1 MNHEGKAIWYRV
13 STWWL
18 LLRAFHRPRSAQSFS
33 AKVRQRL
40 TRPARGWEFRAIC
53 HMANFSLL
61 IFRGGLLPSSR
72 RWSAALALVGP
83 AEVALGACA
92 GKCASTRSADRTCP
106 RQNCP
111 EIIEANRARG
121 CAAFFGHLAA
131 PTRGSFA
138 ASDRACPGTML
149 NPFRRA

>member
-18 LLRAFHRPRSAQSFS
+18 LLRAFHRTRSAQSS
-33 AKVRQRL
+33 SDKVRQRL
-40 TRPARGWEFRAIC
+40 AKPARGWEFRAIC
-53 HMANFSLL
+53 QMAHFSLL

-92 GKCASTRSADRTCP
+92 SKCASTRSAVTICPARTVV
-106 RQNCP
+106 
-111 EIIEANRARG
+111 
-121 CAAFFGHLAA
+121 HLCG
-131 PTRGSFA
+131 RH
-138 ASDRACPGTML
+138 L
-149 NPFRRA
+149 I